1 MTAVL
6 AKNWKLVVSRMQRA
20 LVRRGRSVEDA
31 EDLVQDAWLRFACY
45 EGRDDVERPEAFLMR
60 TAINLSIDAHRARAT
75 HGEEVMV
82 EEVVLLD
89 AAPTAETTLLAK
101 QRIER
106 LSIGISRLSETT
118 RQVFLS
124 HRIDGMTYNE
134 IAQARGMSIS
144 TVHKHVAKATLQLTS
159 WMEGW

>member
-1 MTAVL
+1 MTAGFG
-6 AKNWKLVVSRMQRA
+6 KNLRDTLLRVRNA
-20 LVRRGRSVEDA
+20 LIRRGRSVEDA
-31 EDLVQDAWLRFACY
+31 EDLVHDAWLRFACY
-45 EGRDDVERPEAFLMR
+45 EGQADVERPEAFLMR
-60 TAINLSIDAHRARAT
+60 TAINLSIDAHRVRVA
-75 HGEEVMV
+75 HGEDVLL
-82 EEVVLLD
+82 EEVALVD
-89 AAPTAETTLLAK
+89 TAPTAETTLLAK

-106 LSIGISRLSETT
+106 LSFGISRLSDTT

-134 IAQARGMSIS
+134 IAQARGLSIS